1 MTLDDARYA
10 VLALLNRNTGAS
22 NDELVLLDER
32 TQEKPYGWVFFFN
45 TRRFVETRNFVFAL
59 GGNGPVVVERET
71 GRITL
76 LGSARPPE
84 KEIAEFERQ
93 SGLQR
98 PQDPGH
104 D

>member
-1 MTLDDARYA
+1 
-10 VLALLNRNTGAS
+10 
-22 NDELVLLDER
+22 LVLLDER

-45 TRRFVETRNFVFAL
+45 TRRFVESRDLVFAL

-84 KEIAEFERQ
+84 KEIAELERQ
-93 SGLQR
+93 RGL
-98 PQDPGH
+98 PGE
-104 D
+104 